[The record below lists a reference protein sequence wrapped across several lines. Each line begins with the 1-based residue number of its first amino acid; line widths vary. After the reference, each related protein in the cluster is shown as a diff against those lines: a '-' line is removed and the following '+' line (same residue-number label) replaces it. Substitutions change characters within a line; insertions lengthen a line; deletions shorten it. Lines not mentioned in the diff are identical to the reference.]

1 MPRLY
6 RKIPVTIEA
15 IRFQY
20 SQEGVKELKEFCGPA
35 LLNYGKDRH
44 IKAVGWAHIG
54 TLEDGGNDSPQVA
67 HIANE
72 GTTSSRALLANSTL
86 ARQTSFCKPTRKF
99 DLRTSVKYSAKGA

>member
-1 MPRLY
+1 MSRLY

-20 SQEGVKELKEFCGPA
+20 SQEGMKELKEFCGPA

-54 TLEDGGNDSPQVA
+54 TLEDGGNGSPQVA
-67 HIANE
+67 HVANE
-72 GTTSSRALLANSTL
+72 GDYIIKGVAGEFYPCKADIFL
-86 ARQTSFCKPTRKF
+86 QTYEE
-99 DLRTSVKYSAKGA
+99 V

>member
-20 SQEGVKELKEFCGPA
+20 SQECVNELKEFCGPA
-35 LLNYGKDRH
+35 LLNHGKDRH

-54 TLEDGGNDSPQVA
+54 TLEDGGNGSPQVA
-67 HIANE
+67 IIAKE
-72 GTTSSRALLANSTL
+72 GDYIIKGVTGEFYTCKADIFL
-86 ARQTSFCKPTRKF
+86 QTYEE
-99 DLRTSVKYSAKGA
+99 V